1 MTSVQKKPSPKVL
14 PTGLP
19 FLYYRLASEGA
30 EKMDL
35 CGIYALFFKNRIR
48 GRFQLSKLIGAN
60 LGNVFCIT
68 KRNLW
73 LYTFVVGVISEATVH
88 TLC

>member
-1 MTSVQKKPSPKVL
+1 
-14 PTGLP
+14 
-19 FLYYRLASEGA
+19 
-30 EKMDL
+30 MDL
-35 CGIYALFFKNRIR
+35 CGIYALFFKNRVR